1 MARGDYFNI
10 FATFDLTVRRLG
22 ETIFTTSFF
31 DPNMKRL
38 GEVINAPDFL
48 VWGDG
53 EPVRAGRRSFQDPA
67 RYRVGPG
74 GAARVML
81 NRTARIQ
88 LLVFAV
94 VTVLTVGA
102 ISLFYL
108 RLPARMGIGA
118 YEITANFVAGG
129 GLYENANVTF
139 RGVQAGRVE
148 AVNLTDDGVVAHMR
162 LNSDIKIPANSTATV
177 KSVSAIGEQYVDLVP
192 PDDPSQAVLGDGST
206 IPKERTALPQDVA
219 ELLREADQLVS
230 SLNNTRLQDL
240 LRDAFKAFNGSGPEL
255 ARMIQSARLLIDEA
269 NASWPQTSALIDQ
282 AGPFL
287 DAQIRSG
294 DDIRSSADG
303 LARLTS
309 EVANADPQVRA
320 LLATTPGAA
329 AEASETF
336 AGIRPSFPV
345 LAANLANFGRIGVIY
360 HRSIEQALVIFP
372 ALQASLL
379 TVGGQLPIDEG
390 GKQDFKI
397 SINDPPPCTTG
408 FLPPMEHRTPGDT
421 TIRDLPT
428 DMYCKVAQNDPTVV
442 RGARN
447 YPCQEFPGKRAPTV
461 QLCRDPQG
469 YVPVGNSPW
478 RGPPVPYGTPVE
490 RPTKYLAAQQV
501 SVHPTGERPGPG
513 ISRPARCGAAWSAA
527 RSWARAASTV
537 AVHPAA
543 KRQRPAATVD
553 GVDTT
558 GAVSG
563 CVASACDPQPPFMF
577 PGPYNPVVPPP
588 GPAPAPPP
596 PPSPPLAS
604 GASYGMY
611 DQNTGVFVDPAGG
624 TGVFAPGAA
633 NMRPQETW
641 LDLMLYPRQT

>member
-1 MARGDYFNI
+1 
-10 FATFDLTVRRLG
+10 
-22 ETIFTTSFF
+22 
-31 DPNMKRL
+31 
-38 GEVINAPDFL
+38 
-48 VWGDG
+48 
-53 EPVRAGRRSFQDPA
+53 
-67 RYRVGPG
+67 
-74 GAARVML
+74 ML

-108 RLPARMGIGA
+108 RVPARLGIGV

-148 AVNLTDDGVVAHMR
+148 AVKLTDDGVAAHMR

-192 PDDPSQAVLGDGST
+192 PDDPSQAVLRDGST
-206 IPKERTALPQDVA
+206 IPKERTALPQDIA
-219 ELLREADQLVS
+219 ELLHEADQLVS

-240 LRDAFKAFNGSGPEL
+240 LREAFKAFNGSGPEL
-255 ARMIQSARLLIDEA
+255 ARLIQSSRLLIDEA

-282 AGPFL
+282 VGPIL
-287 DAQIRSG
+287 EAQIRSG

-303 LARLTS
+303 LARFTT

-345 LAANLANFGRIGVIY
+345 LAANLANLGRIGVIY

-372 ALQASLL
+372 ALQAALV
-379 TVGGQLPIDEG
+379 TIGGQLPTDEG

-397 SINDPPPCTTG
+397 SINDPPPCNTG
-408 FLPPMEHRTPGDT
+408 FLLPTEIRSPGDT
-421 TIRDLPT
+421 TLRDLPT
-428 DMYCKVAQNDPTVV
+428 DLYCKVAQNDPTVV

-447 YPCQEFPGKRAPTV
+447 YPCQEFPGKRAPTI
-461 QLCRDPQG
+461 QLCRDPKG
-469 YVPVGNSPW
+469 YVPIGNSPW
-478 RGPPVPYGTPVE
+478 RGPPVPVGTPMDE
-490 RPTKYLAAQQV
+490 REDDTSESATRNILPPNKFPYIPPEADPDPGYPVAPGMVPPGVQI
-501 SVHPTGERPGPG
+501 GPGPAPHQPWPYIPPPNDNG
-513 ISRPARCGAAWSAA
+513 PPPPATAWIP
-527 RSWARAASTV
+527 
-537 AVHPAA
+537 PAPYPDA
-543 KRQRPAATVD
+543 WPPPAIPPPVPA
-553 GVDTT
+553 
-558 GAVSG
+558 
-563 CVASACDPQPPFMF
+563 QPPPLFA
-577 PGPYNPVVPPP
+577 GPYDFAAPPP
-588 GPAPAPPP
+588 PPPAPAPAPPP
-596 PPSPPLAS
+596 APAELPPSAATAPQAS
-604 GASYGMY
+604 GAAYGTY
-611 DQNTGVFVDPAGG
+611 DQHTGVFVDPVGGAG
-624 TGVFAPGAA
+624 VYAPGAA
-633 NMRPQETW
+633 NIRPQENW